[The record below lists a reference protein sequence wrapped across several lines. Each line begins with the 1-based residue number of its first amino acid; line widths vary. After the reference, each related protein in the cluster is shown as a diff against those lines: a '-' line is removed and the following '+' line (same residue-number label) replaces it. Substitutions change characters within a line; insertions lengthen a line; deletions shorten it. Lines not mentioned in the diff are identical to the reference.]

1 MVPDGVEGL
10 ILEAGGEGSV
20 LGGVPTFRAPGRLG
34 SSWQWGRWSHPE
46 AGPGWGLGQVFC
58 LEAARKLGLS
68 PAPGAAPL
76 RRGGGHRASEGLFL
90 EVARSPLPC
99 SVLRRS
105 GPCQGKG
112 ARLRPWKGVR
122 NRIGWAC
129 L

>member
-20 LGGVPTFRAPGRLG
+20 LGGAPTFRAPGRLG
-34 SSWQWGRWSHPE
+34 SSWQWGRWSHLE

-76 RRGGGHRASEGLFL
+76 RRGEAAAAGPLTVSSWKSRGRLCRALFSVGLAP
-90 EVARSPLPC
+90 VRARELV
-99 SVLRRS
+99 SVPGRT
-105 GPCQGKG
+105 
-112 ARLRPWKGVR
+112 
-122 NRIGWAC
+122 
-129 L
+129 